1 MKATPSRRPDIFPEF
16 KPLKPQLPQPMPGDP
31 EVPNDEEEADEKR
44 QKVRQRAGCGAR
56 AQAVIQRPVASSG
69 RVAFCPPCEPLT
81 PLTHAMWL
89 QPGEPPDKKDPDKEN
104 PDDPEQPEKEKPEKP
119 AEPEEQ

>member
-1 MKATPSRRPDIFPEF
+1 MSLFA
-16 KPLKPQLPQPMPGDP
+16 
-31 EVPNDEEEADEKR
+31 
-44 QKVRQRAGCGAR
+44 
-56 AQAVIQRPVASSG
+56 
-69 RVAFCPPCEPLT
+69 PCEPLT
-81 PLTHAMWL
+81 PLPHAISL